1 MKFFNPFLVTDS
13 SFVGLLFSFVEESIL
28 NILKVTED
36 TVNMGLQSV
45 SKISKQT
52 NPLEKTKG
60 FIGIFST
67 NVTIGFCIGYK
78 NKNIIIIK

>member
-52 NPLEKTKG
+52 NPFEKTTGFTGILSTKVTEGFFKG
-60 FIGIFST
+60 Y
-67 NVTIGFCIGYK
+67 N
-78 NKNIIIIK
+78 NKIY